1 MATNKELQARLD
13 KLEAMLAAQFGRSAP
28 SPLVSGKDR
37 LDYIEF
43 GSDRHAEF
51 LGLTKDEGN
60 PDNPAGW
67 RLTDPTRW
75 GMMARPEMLEEVLG
89 QLIRELKSGPP
100 PTPQSLDRRAPNYAP
115 TMWRPDPVEVSFP

>member
-1 MATNKELQARLD
+1 MPTNKELQARLD
-13 KLEAMLAAQFGRSAP
+13 VVEAMLAAQFGQSVP

-60 PDNPAGW
+60 PENPVGW

-75 GMMARPEMLEEVLG
+75 GAMARPEFLEEILRQKVA
-89 QLIRELKSGPP
+89 ELMSGEPP
-100 PTPQSLDRRAPNYAP
+100 APQSLDRRKPNYAP
-115 TMWRPDPVEVSFP
+115 PMWRPDPVEVSFP